1 MGLDAYLEDEFGG
14 ELDLFIDDGGVLAAA
29 IPGGDPAYPMLR
41 YVDVEGVTAFNRL
54 QLAVVIPE
62 LEKLSETAPPDTK
75 HALSFLA
82 TRPEVEP
89 GRIGLL
95 GASFGAAVAVYTA
108 GVDPRVAACI
118 SAGGWGDGEL

>member
-29 IPGGDPAYPMLR
+29 IPGGNPDYPMLR

-62 LEKLSETAPPDTK
+62 LEKLSQNAPPETK
-75 HALSFLA
+75 QALSRVLKMA
-82 TRPEVEP
+82 RKAVAEP
-89 GRIGLL
+89 HLYLSLL
-95 GASFGAAVAVYTA
+95 G
-108 GVDPRVAACI
+108 D
-118 SAGGWGDGEL
+118 

>member
-29 IPGGDPAYPMLR
+29 IPTGNPDFPMLR

-62 LEKLSETAPPDTK
+62 LEKLSENAQPNTK
-75 HALSFLA
+75 HALSRVLKMA
-82 TRPEVEP
+82 RKAAAEP
-89 GRIGLL
+89 HLYLSLL
-95 GASFGAAVAVYTA
+95 G
-108 GVDPRVAACI
+108 D
-118 SAGGWGDGEL
+118 

>member
-29 IPGGDPAYPMLR
+29 IPSGNPDYPMLR

-62 LEKLSETAPPDTK
+62 LEKLSENAAPNTK
-75 HALSFLA
+75 HALSRVLKMA
-82 TRPEVEP
+82 RKAAAEP
-89 GRIGLL
+89 HLYLSLL
-95 GASFGAAVAVYTA
+95 G
-108 GVDPRVAACI
+108 D
-118 SAGGWGDGEL
+118 